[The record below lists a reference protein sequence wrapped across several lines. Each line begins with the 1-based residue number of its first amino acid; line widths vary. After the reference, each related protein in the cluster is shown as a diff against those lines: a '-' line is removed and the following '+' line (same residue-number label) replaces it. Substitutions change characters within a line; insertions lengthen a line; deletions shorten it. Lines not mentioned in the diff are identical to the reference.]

1 MASLGEAFV
10 RSISYGIF
18 YALNSES
25 AIRGVVKT
33 FYSFD
38 LF

>member
-10 RSISYGIF
+10 RSISHGIP

-25 AIRGVVKT
+25 AIRGVVKA
-33 FYSFD
+33 FNSFD